1 MYKQLTNLPTQRKAM
16 TPMADRE
23 LASEIQWA
31 KTRPQAEVGG
41 INWIAVI
48 AYIGIPAVFW
58 SSAALLVLDFIK

>member
-1 MYKQLTNLPTQRKAM
+1 M